1 MSRRTITVEVL
12 SYDELKHAKHT
23 NGVGELRTP
32 LRRSLWSETE
42 ANNEELRQQRC
53 SLHNGGVK
61 ASYVHR
67 ELSAQCNDDCLGT
80 ETRLC
85 SR

>member
-42 ANNEELRQQRC
+42 ANSEELRQQRHSTLGKSKPRTC
-53 SLHNGGVK
+53 I
-61 ASYVHR
+61 ASYR
-67 ELSAQCNDDCLGT
+67 LST
-80 ETRLC
+80 VTTV
-85 SR
+85 